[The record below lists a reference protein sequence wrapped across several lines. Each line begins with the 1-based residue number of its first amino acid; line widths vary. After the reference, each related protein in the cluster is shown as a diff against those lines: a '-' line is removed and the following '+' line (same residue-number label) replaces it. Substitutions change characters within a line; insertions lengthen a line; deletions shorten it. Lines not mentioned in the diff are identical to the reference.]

1 MEFTEETQ
9 QTIIDLQNQ
18 INDLRALTSKNDF
31 SNTYLQ
37 NKTVIQHTGAYQSPN
52 FVSGSAGW
60 QFDSDGNLEAESGYF
75 RGNITGASGTFSG
88 ALSASDISGGTIT
101 GSAISGG
108 TITGVTITG
117 GTIQTASSGQRVVMN
132 GSNNTID
139 FHDSNGVKR
148 GIIWGVEEPVT
159 GLAITGDIYAGASFL
174 SIYNLNLGDAA
185 GAAITVSWNNSVDI
199 GTDSYRFRNV
209 YANNY
214 PASPIQ
220 VSKSGIEVFKKIKK
234 IAHKGTKYTLETK
247 DLPKEFK
254 IKGKK
259 GKEHT
264 EIKRTVGLCVQAIK
278 ELIGEVELLKNK

>member
-37 NKTVIQHTGAYQSPN
+37 NKTVIQHTGAYQSPD
-52 FVSGSAGW
+52 FVSGSVGW
-60 QFDSDGNLEAESGYF
+60 QLNSDGDLEANTGTF
-75 RGNITGASGTFSG
+75 RGT
-88 ALSASDISGGTIT
+88 LSASDISGGTIT

-209 YANNY
+209 MLIT
-214 PASPIQ
+214 IQ
-220 VSKSGIEVFKKIKK
+220 LLQFRFLNLGLRF
-234 IAHKGTKYTLETK
+234 L
-247 DLPKEFK
+247 
-254 IKGKK
+254 
-259 GKEHT
+259 
-264 EIKRTVGLCVQAIK
+264 KR
-278 ELIGEVELLKNK
+278 